1 MLPHMAGMIGDA
13 VVFKDDTYTFDDDDR
28 QIFVPEGTV
37 GLVVQR
43 RDELRS
49 IVATGLGLVHANV
62 NHIVPLGFALDEP
75 SLTRDLYLTG
85 TAV

>member
-1 MLPHMAGMIGDA
+1 MMAGMTGDA
-13 VVFKDDTYTFDDDDR
+13 VVFRDDTWTYDDDGRD
-28 QIFVPEGTV
+28 IFVPEGTI

-43 RDELRS
+43 RDEIRS
-49 IVATGLGLVHANV
+49 IVATGLGLVHANT
-62 NHIVPLGFALDEP
+62 NHVVPLVFDLDDD

>member
-1 MLPHMAGMIGDA
+1 MAGMIGDA
-13 VVFKDDTYTFDDDDR
+13 VVFKDDTWTFDDDGR
-28 QIFVPEGTV
+28 GVYVPEGTV
-37 GLVVQR
+37 GLVIQR

-62 NHIVPLGFALDEP
+62 NHIVPLGFDYDEP